1 MDKEQ
6 LLLEVTRLK
15 LINEQNFEVI
25 RGYQEQIQKNLRL
38 IEILVVQISQLP

>member
-6 LLLEVTRLK
+6 LLLEVARLK

-38 IEILVVQISQLP
+38 IEILAVQLSQLS

>member
-6 LLLEVTRLK
+6 LLLEVARLK
-15 LINEQNFEVI
+15 LINQQNFEVI

-38 IEILVVQISQLP
+38 IEILAVQLSQLS